1 MNKQINKQ
9 GSAGPMRQQAL
20 PAPLST
26 TSRPKHLSRHRYD
39 KKKTSS
45 NNNHHHFSCK
55 NSNTVLS

>member
-39 KKKTSS
+39 KKKKRAVITTTTTLAV
-45 NNNHHHFSCK
+45 K
-55 NSNTVLS
+55 IVILS

>member
-9 GSAGPMRQQAL
+9 GSAGLMRQQAL

-39 KKKTSS
+39 KKKRAVITTTTTLAV
-45 NNNHHHFSCK
+45 K
-55 NSNTVLS
+55 IVILS

>member
-9 GSAGPMRQQAL
+9 GSAGLMRQQAL

-39 KKKTSS
+39 KKK
-45 NNNHHHFSCK
+45 NEQ
-55 NSNTVLS
+55 